1 MREKIFTFGPNDS
14 LVGIL
19 TEPDAE
25 QQKKDA
31 PVLIASNVGLNHR
44 VGPFRLYVDLA
55 RRAAQRG
62 YTMLRFDLGGLGDSA
77 PRADRVDELGRAVL
91 DVKDAMRALGE
102 RRGAERFVPVGMCSG
117 VDSTHTVT
125 IEDKRVAGAVFI
137 EGYAF
142 RTREFYLRRYG
153 QRLLTRRFWEVYLNR
168 KVQKYVAALR
178 DKVRQPGEVEE
189 IYTRAYPSPEQLK
202 RDYGALLERGTEL
215 LFVFAGGLGA
225 DQGYNYRR
233 QFADVF
239 PEVAADQRVQLE
251 YYPRADHTYSSVAD
265 RALLIDRIERW
276 LLARFP

>member
-1 MREKIFTFGPNDS
+1 MREKIFNFGPNDS

-25 QQKKDA
+25 RQKKDA

-55 RRAAQRG
+55 RRVAEQG

-91 DVKDAMRALGE
+91 DAKDAMRALHE
-102 RRGAERFVPVGMCSG
+102 RRGAKRFLPIGMCSG

-125 IEDKRVAGAVFI
+125 VEDKRVVGAVFI

-168 KVQKYVAALR
+168 KVRQYVSALR
-178 DKVRQPGEVEE
+178 DKVRQPGEAEE

-202 RDYGALLERGTEL
+202 REYGAVLERGTEL
-215 LFVFAGGLGA
+215 LFVFAGGMGA
-225 DQGYNYRR
+225 DQGYNYAR

-239 PEVAADQRVQLE
+239 PQVAADRRVELE
-251 YYPRADHTYSSVAD
+251 FYPHADHTYSSVRD
-265 RALLIDRIERW
+265 RAVLIDRIERW